1 MRQAWLLG
9 AATVGFVVG
18 GHDCIHDVQL
28 ERFTRSVDMTTLTNE
43 QELETSGS
51 RRLTDATTLFQ
62 PIRISFD
69 TSRLTS
75 DPGYLCTQAGQAI
88 TRDGSSYTCTQNDI
102 LTKEKSDFILSVMI
116 PAVTTYFSSV
126 LSVQR
131 VSGNLIIQGLGCQA
145 NEWAC
150 CANTIPPYLKTTGI
164 ANTDFLIHVTA
175 RPTSGAVLAWALPC
189 NIDQYGRPIS
199 GQANFGPNRL
209 DTQSGSRAGQIGTAI
224 HEITHAL
231 GFSSSRFADFRQPLN
246 GPLWGYSNVV
256 SQTQQNGIFVSKV
269 ITPQVVKQAKQQF
282 NCPDWP
288 GAGAE
293 LENGP
298 TGSSDFSSHW
308 EKRLFNKEYMTATS
322 SANPVYSA
330 MTLAFFEDTGWYT
343 ANYSMAQ
350 ALPWGYLEGCSFATG
365 QCSEWS
371 NDYFCSAAGEHCS
384 ATRDAKGYCDI
395 NTYTSSIPSGF
406 QYFKNA
412 KLGGQDTFS
421 DYCPTYQ
428 GYSNGACSDTTTYLD
443 ADMGEALG
451 AGSKC
456 FQSTLT
462 KGSSRASTPACYPVI
477 RCGQGNMY
485 IRVGGK
491 EVACPLAGGDVSVP
505 GFQGTVRC
513 PPGNKMCQLLQTQC
527 SGQGILM
534 VDGSCSCNPGFSG
547 SDCSLKD
554 CPLHNGVEC
563 NGRGSCDRRSGT
575 CRCDAAYTG
584 LSCSELLCPVV
595 TSDKFLGDQCSGHGA
610 CNGALGTCTCSD
622 GYTGKAC
629 ECVPGCTSCSNGGSC
644 DCLTGSCVCP
654 SGFFG
659 AKCELAG
666 DAPIETLVLDANAT
680 TMGQVPAKTTSYF
693 KVLLNSSSSDITV
706 LLTSTSGDADLYGS
720 FLDTYPSPKST
731 KSTLFVSNANRHDR
745 LDAIQLC
752 GTLGTFPRA
761 MNDTFRFCSQ
771 ANALLVQGAPGYFY
785 VSVFGFAASTF
796 ELKVVSDPCV
806 NEVCSNH
813 GTCGK
818 YYAGVCACDRS
829 WSGERCSTPRCRPD
843 CVDFNNCNA
852 PTSSATVLTSG
863 LRNTTDC
870 YGNGECRVVTVH
882 GVDQP
887 TCVCDEA
894 FSFANPTDDQSI
906 CKVPL
911 PSIRR
916 VQHFADP
923 FVVHGDTMQYY
934 VGVGEWTMYTLTVKP
949 EWQYVYVELKE
960 LSDGSDPLVL
970 VRKTK
975 LPSLNAS
982 GNPYPLQAVDA
993 AAWTSAASKQRVLLT
1008 RASSTLSDGLLYIG
1022 VYNTRYGRNPL
1033 AYQLTVEANSTCDIH
1048 TTDVCARGSTV
1059 ACAVALPTMCQCAST
1074 AQGPF
1079 CDHVNITHSR
1089 VNADVPTQLA
1099 PVVVHEGSWQ
1109 YWTFD
1114 VADPAVEFVRVELTT
1129 GQSSAAGDEVKPVL
1143 MVRGPLE
1150 PGFPSLDLSSA
1161 FDFNAVTTPVK
1172 NGGNHTV
1179 LVPVST
1185 SCAGPRCFKV
1195 AVYNKLY
1202 SGNVIQ
1208 ANVTLVG
1215 LKSAAQA
1222 YAVPDC
1228 TLSGVGDAA
1237 NCNDRGMCVQVGDQP
1252 TCKCKNGWS
1261 GMTCNAPRAFAISQL
1276 WSAATGISLLCSVC
1290 NATFTLSNGAMVMFT
1305 LPQSMQP
1312 NTGLELR
1319 VKSNGGIVS
1328 PNMYVSEATPRSL
1341 YDFAIMS
1348 FSDESEEVVQ
1358 LTNRPFQ
1365 GHFWVAIYSEA
1376 PLGMDAN
1383 ATNTP
1388 TTFTIQSRVIPLVK
1402 KTVDKRLITQT
1413 SFLGAVMSW
1422 LTTAPL
1428 GIVLFSLLLIFL
1440 GLTAFYFVWRTFRSP
1455 DNQDSA
1461 ISTLAAELGNR
1472 ANEVHHVEAGLA
1484 AERVQSPL
1492 RMGSSTRSDDAP
1504 TPSAPPLELDVE
1516 MAPIVR
1522 FS

>member
-1 MRQAWLLG
+1 M
-9 AATVGFVVG
+9 
-18 GHDCIHDVQL
+18 D
-28 ERFTRSVDMTTLTNE
+28 N
-43 QELETSGS
+43 SGS
-51 RRLTDATTLFQ
+51 CLRA
-62 PIRISFD
+62 
-69 TSRLTS
+69 
-75 DPGYLCTQAGQAI
+75 CAH
-88 TRDGSSYTCTQNDI
+88 DGPKI
-102 LTKEKSDFILSVMI
+102 
-116 PAVTTYFSSV
+116 SSV
-126 LSVQR
+126 PR
-131 VSGNLIIQGLGCQA
+131 RLGCQA

-282 NCPDWP
+282 NCPDWYGRDRHDCDRMDMARP

-428 GYSNGACSDTTTYLD
+428 GYSNGACSDMVC
-443 ADMGEALG
+443 ACEHHG
-451 AGSKC
+451 
-456 FQSTLT
+456 
-462 KGSSRASTPACYPVI
+462 RASTPACYPVI

-513 PPGNKMCQLLQTQC
+513 PPGNKMYASRVC
-527 SGQGILM
+527 STRMLTLCGI
-534 VDGSCSCNPGFSG
+534 
-547 SDCSLKD
+547 
-554 CPLHNGVEC
+554 
-563 NGRGSCDRRSGT
+563 
-575 CRCDAAYTG
+575 
-584 LSCSELLCPVV
+584 
-595 TSDKFLGDQCSGHGA
+595 
-610 CNGALGTCTCSD
+610 
-622 GYTGKAC
+622 
-629 ECVPGCTSCSNGGSC
+629 
-644 DCLTGSCVCP
+644 
-654 SGFFG
+654 
-659 AKCELAG
+659 
-666 DAPIETLVLDANAT
+666 
-680 TMGQVPAKTTSYF
+680 
-693 KVLLNSSSSDITV
+693 
-706 LLTSTSGDADLYGS
+706 DADLYGS

-796 ELKVVSDPCV
+796 ELKVVSDPC
-806 NEVCSNH
+806 
-813 GTCGK
+813 
-818 YYAGVCACDRS
+818 
-829 WSGERCSTPRCRPD
+829 
-843 CVDFNNCNA
+843 
-852 PTSSATVLTSG
+852 TSSATVLTSG

-934 VGVGEWTMYTLTVKP
+934 VGVGEWTIYTLTVKP

-1059 ACAVALPTMCQCAST
+1059 ACAVA
-1074 AQGPF
+1074 
-1079 CDHVNITHSR
+1079 
-1089 VNADVPTQLA
+1089 
-1099 PVVVHEGSWQ
+1099 
-1109 YWTFD
+1109 
-1114 VADPAVEFVRVELTT
+1114 
-1129 GQSSAAGDEVKPVL
+1129 
-1143 MVRGPLE
+1143 
-1150 PGFPSLDLSSA
+1150 
-1161 FDFNAVTTPVK
+1161 
-1172 NGGNHTV
+1172 
-1179 LVPVST
+1179 
-1185 SCAGPRCFKV
+1185 
-1195 AVYNKLY
+1195 VYNKLY
-1202 SGNVIQ
+1202 SENVIQ

-1237 NCNDRGMCVQVGDQP
+1237 YVYC
-1252 TCKCKNGWS
+1252 
-1261 GMTCNAPRAFAISQL
+1261 IH
-1276 WSAATGISLLCSVC
+1276 AADCAMDSHERVRMPCEGAARSSFVSSVC

-1328 PNMYVSEATPRSL
+1328 PNMYVSEATFGLPSIRKRHCTTPL
-1341 YDFAIMS
+1341 VYRRMH
-1348 FSDESEEVVQ
+1348 
-1358 LTNRPFQ
+1358 
-1365 GHFWVAIYSEA
+1365 GHSWRRR
-1376 PLGMDAN
+1376 GMDAN

-1461 ISTLAAELGNR
+1461 VRPTTIVMQWMELIC
-1472 ANEVHHVEAGLA
+1472 ANMEKSLGDDLAGLWAEMMNDGGSDNALASHQDFSSHEEHFISALLDSGIGPSSA
-1484 AERVQSPL
+1484 ATHHTPLSPL
-1492 RMGSSTRSDDAP
+1492 PAAATFLERERQRKMMYRRRMKDEAAHLQDLCTHLEARRAQLIRRRERRLQQ
-1504 TPSAPPLELDVE
+1504 TPEEKQAIEKWALTVQ
-1516 MAPIVR
+1516 V
-1522 FS
+1522 